1 MLGEEKIISG
11 ELHDVAE
18 TIRNRGLVESAGSL
32 LSQLRGHRSHLLDL
46 LIESHPEKDDGGS
59 VPGMLPKGYSRRK
72 LETRLAVS
80 VRPGSKPSV
89 DSMARLTLYG
99 AAGAAGAGEKRVAV
113 LSAVVTRASRRRKGL
128 ARKTVIALLEKQLPA
143 GVPVRLVCESRAAA
157 NLYSGLGF
165 EVKGKFMEK

>member
-1 MLGEEKIISG
+1 ML
-11 ELHDVAE
+11 
-18 TIRNRGLVESAGSL
+18 
-32 LSQLRGHRSHLLDL
+32 
-46 LIESHPEKDDGGS
+46 
-59 VPGMLPKGYSRRK
+59 KGYSQKK

-99 AAGAAGAGEKRVAV
+99 AAAAGEKRVAV
-113 LSAVVTRASRRRKGL
+113 LNAVVTRASRRRKGL
-128 ARKTVIALLEKQLPA
+128 ARKTILALLEKQLPA

-165 EVKGKFMEK
+165 EAKGKYMEK